1 MPLHNRFEAL
11 KLDGGVSETVEGCPP
26 MRLPWVKQSTPHLMT
41 VSTQKD
47 GRGVVIGDS
56 LLRGMEG
63 PVCQP
68 DPTRREVCCLPGARV
83 RDISRKL
90 PELIRPSDY
99 YPLLIIQAGR
109 DEIAEK
115 SLRSIKKDFGG
126 LGRVVDG
133 AGMQVVFS
141 SIPSVAEKGT
151 ERIPKTHLINKWLRG
166 WCKHRNFGFFD
177 HRAIYSAPGM
187 MAADGSSLSLRG
199 KRILAEELA
208 GLIERS
214 LN

>member
-1 MPLHNRFEAL
+1 M
-11 KLDGGVSETVEGCPP
+11 
-26 MRLPWVKQSTPHLMT
+26 
-41 VSTQKD
+41 
-47 GRGVVIGDS
+47 
-56 LLRGMEG
+56 
-63 PVCQP
+63 
-68 DPTRREVCCLPGARV
+68 CCLPGAWV

-90 PELIRPSDY
+90 PGLIRPSDY

-115 SLRSIKKDFGG
+115 SLRSIKKDFRG

-133 AGMQVVFS
+133 AGVQVVFS
-141 SIPSVAEKGT
+141 SVPSVAGKGT
-151 ERIPKTHLINKWLRG
+151 ERIQKTHLLNKWLRG

-177 HRAIYSAPGM
+177 HGAIYSAPGM